1 MNKGE
6 HILSSKEL
14 SEKLVLVIRS
24 AALGDM
30 ILTLPAIA
38 ALRSRVRGVE
48 LLGRLP
54 GANLAHGSKLASV
67 VHSIDRCP
75 FHALFDQNIDDS
87 ELLEFLGRFDLVVSW
102 SCLELLSEKLA
113 KLDVE
118 LISSEPF
125 PPPDV
130 HAADH
135 FMETL
140 VQLGVSDDAVVPF
153 IQFEE
158 TDILPVHPS
167 LSDLTEGGF
176 VALHPSSGNR
186 KKNWP
191 AERFLSLARLVH
203 AEGLQPLWVQGEA
216 DTEVVQF
223 LYDQFPAMVA
233 RDLHLFDLARV
244 LSKAAVYVGNDSG
257 VSHLAAAV
265 GTPTLAIFGPTNPNQ
280 WAPRGRLV
288 RIENRLASS
297 ASIWK
302 LALEMIQS
310 Y

>member
-6 HILSSKEL
+6 YILSPKEL

-54 GANLAHGSKLASV
+54 GANLGRGSKLASV
-67 VHSIDRCP
+67 VHSIDRRP

-102 SCLELLSEKLA
+102 SCLELLSEKLE
-113 KLDVE
+113 KLGVE

-125 PPPDV
+125 PPPHV
-130 HAADH
+130 HVAEH
-135 FMETL
+135 FMQTL
-140 VQLGVSDDAVVPF
+140 LQLGVSGDDVVPF
-153 IQFEE
+153 IQFDG
-158 TDILPVHPS
+158 TDMPSVHPS
-167 LSDLTEGGF
+167 LSDLIEGSF
-176 VALHPSSGNR
+176 VALHPSSGNP

-203 AEGLQPLWVQGEA
+203 AEGLQPLWIQGEA
-216 DTEVVQF
+216 DTEVVQ
-223 LYDQFPAMVA
+223 LLHDRFPAVVA
-233 RDLHLFDLARV
+233 RDLHLLDLARL
-244 LSKAAVYVGNDSG
+244 LSKAAIYIGNDSG

-265 GTPTLAIFGPTNPNQ
+265 GTPTLAIFGPTNPKQ
-280 WAPRGRLV
+280 WAPRGRFV